1 MKPAIPSPAGSSD
14 ERVLRPVKETLDILT
29 GARSGELAEL
39 PTTASKGMSFNL
51 KSSRKG
57 AYFQTKFLSAIT

>member
-39 PTTASKGMSFNL
+39 PTTATLDDVIAKVNALINRLNRSGD
-51 KSSRKG
+51 
-57 AYFQTKFLSAIT
+57 